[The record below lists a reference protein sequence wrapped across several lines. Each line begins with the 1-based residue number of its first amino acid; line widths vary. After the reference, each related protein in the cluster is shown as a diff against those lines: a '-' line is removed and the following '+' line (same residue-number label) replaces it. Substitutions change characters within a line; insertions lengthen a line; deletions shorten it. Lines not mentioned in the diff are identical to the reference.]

1 MRKSQPT
8 RKTRQRK
15 IFYRVIQNFSKM
27 LDIYRS
33 IYNDD
38 IGTVKE
44 TGLYPNSRED
54 FSNRADSLEAELME
68 TAQFEMACNKGNWI
82 WNTLQR
88 AYDDLHEGNI
98 GISRERENWSYI
110 YFIYTVSKYYFSYWR
125 SQRKNRES

>member
-68 TAQFEMACNKGNWI
+68 TAQFEMACNKGN
-82 WNTLQR
+82 
-88 AYDDLHEGNI
+88 
-98 GISRERENWSYI
+98 
-110 YFIYTVSKYYFSYWR
+110 
-125 SQRKNRES
+125 